1 MGTRL
6 TKAFFTIAIC
16 GALGIAACGDD
27 DDGGTGP
34 GGNTSN
40 FVGIFSSD
48 DASES
53 GSLTIT
59 VQTANPMVGGIRTM
73 ALVPVDVTGT
83 LTLTGGGTVALTGTY
98 DPDTGDLDVS
108 GGGYSFSGVFD
119 GTSRLEGTYTGP
131 TTSGTFILSLDDN
144 TSASAYCGTYEADDL
159 SDDGTFSFVIDGNVL
174 LGEAVSSQD
183 GTNIPLDGT
192 VSGSNITIFIPGT
205 QQTLATGTISG
216 TNVSGTFDD
225 QQGTTGTWQG
235 SQCD

>member
-6 TKAFFTIAIC
+6 AKTLFTVAIC
-16 GALGIAACGDD
+16 GALGLAACGD

-34 GGNTSN
+34 GNTSS

-53 GSLTIT
+53 GSLSIT
-59 VQTANPMVGGIRTM
+59 VETASPMVGGVRVM
-73 ALVPVDVTGT
+73 AFVPVDVTGT
-83 LTLTGGGTVALTGTY
+83 LSLTGGGTVALTGTY

-108 GGGYSFSGVFD
+108 GGGYTFTGTFD

-144 TSASAYCGTYEADDL
+144 TSATAYCGTYEADDL
-159 SDDGTFSFVIDGNVL
+159 SDDGTFSFVIDGTVL
-174 LGEAVSSQD
+174 LGEAVSSVD

-192 VSGSNITIFIPGT
+192 VSGTTITIFIPGT
-205 QQTLATGTISG
+205 QLELATGTLNGSD
-216 TNVSGTFDD
+216 VSGTFDD

-235 SQCD
+235 SECN